1 MNKRAFSTQMARSLS
16 YFKKGAKGD
25 IILEVILLVIAII
38 SLLPIYYMVNTTL
51 RTPDQVITSP
61 FGFPEQLDLS
71 GYVRA
76 WNMMNYP
83 NVFKNNLIISLV
95 SVSGVILLSS
105 MAAYTFARRPGK
117 VFNWIFITI
126 LIGVIMPFQ
135 VATIQLFRVLTY
147 LHLTDTLLGVILVE
161 IFVAVPFNVFLIK
174 NFVNSVPIQLEE
186 SAFIDGA
193 GVWRT
198 YWRITFPLLQP
209 VIATLTVLDSL
220 SVWNDFFTPLLI
232 LHSRA
237 KGVILLEVYRNVGQF
252 QTDWTNF
259 FPMMILGVAPLVIL
273 YLFMQKYIVEG
284 VSTGAVK
291 G

>member
-1 MNKRAFSTQMARSLS
+1 
-16 YFKKGAKGD
+16 
-25 IILEVILLVIAII
+25 
-38 SLLPIYYMVNTTL
+38 
-51 RTPDQVITSP
+51 
-61 FGFPEQLDLS
+61 
-71 GYVRA
+71 
-76 WNMMNYP
+76 
-83 NVFKNNLIISLV
+83 VFKNNLIIAVV

-105 MAAYTFARRPGK
+105 MAAYAFARRPGK
-117 VFNWIFITI
+117 VFNWLFVTI

-273 YLFMQKYIVEG
+273 YLFMQKFIVEG